1 MPAPLPRNFRGTP
14 VERLSA
20 NLAFASGDYLQ
31 AWSNFSH
38 LAASPDK
45 LPSDCNKGAIA
56 ALEIGKVADLQP
68 LIDCAIAS
76 PNAPWRVWNA
86 RGVLADLQHDWPT
99 ADELYAHAR
108 EAAPEDARVINNQG
122 WSMLLRGNWAAAV
135 PLLEKAASLDP
146 KSVRIANNLQLARTA
161 VAADLP
167 KREQGEGDRD
177 WAVRL
182 NDAGVAAELMGDRK
196 RAIAAFTQAMD
207 ASPVWFDRASNNL
220 AALGQN

>member
-1 MPAPLPRNFRGTP
+1 
-14 VERLSA
+14 
-20 NLAFASGDYLQ
+20 
-31 AWSNFSH
+31 
-38 LAASPDK
+38 
-45 LPSDCNKGAIA
+45 
-56 ALEIGKVADLQP
+56 
-68 LIDCAIAS
+68 
-76 PNAPWRVWNA
+76 
-86 RGVLADLQHDWPT
+86 
-99 ADELYAHAR
+99 
-108 EAAPEDARVINNQG
+108 
-122 WSMLLRGNWAAAV
+122 MLLRGNWAAAV